1 MSKFKIDA
9 MILEPG
15 KTIQQAFADLEAGRC
30 PHCHK
35 KSKQRQVG
43 HCVYGSCG
51 HRLFQGKADSRYL
64 KLSHETGK
72 A

>member
-1 MSKFKIDA
+1 MT
-9 MILEPG
+9 LEAG
-15 KTIQQAFADLEAGRC
+15 AEIEKAFDDLEHGRC

-35 KSKQRQVG
+35 KCTQRQVG

-64 KLSHETGK
+64 KK
-72 A
+72 P